1 LKTKT
6 NKETNKKKTKK
17 GRRKKETWK
26 KKRNREEKTETKD
39 INEREKENRTIE
51 KNRGWCLYRERA
63 ESPPRTSSN
72 LRKP

>member
-1 LKTKT
+1 M
-6 NKETNKKKTKK
+6 E
-17 GRRKKETWK
+17 K